1 MEAKIKL
8 MEENCVLVNHR
19 NSKALRD
26 RNNASRRASHHQQ
39 ALDRKSAC
47 KELEEIDE
55 AMKALKEKKKAIQQ
69 TTGVKKV
76 KKQGEK
82 EKVRAADE
90 NELAGTVDDAAS
102 SDPKPT
108 DLADTGLAPVPASY
122 AEQAEFLSAP
132 LQSSVG
138 IQLEPELEPIF
149 PPDRGIAFD
158 YHLEGEL
165 ADYLYPF

>member
-39 ALDRKSAC
+39 ALDRTSAC

-69 TTGVKKV
+69 TTGGKKV

-108 DLADTGLAPVPASY
+108 DLAGTGLTPVPASY
-122 AEQAEFLSAP
+122 AEQAGFLSAP

-149 PPDRGIAFD
+149 LPD
-158 YHLEGEL
+158 YNLEGEL